1 MKNKIKKND
10 KVISIPLLML
20 LGISEDEAFTLYTII
35 SKKPKTVHDLARTL
49 KLSRNTVYGHLK
61 ALTKQGLLNETNS
74 NPITSIDPHL
84 ILTRVTELLRLAE
97 ESFLDTVANATHKNK
112 PETQVHEGEN
122 SVSSLYDDIALS
134 LPRGGTYFRYTS
146 RKADTKRSG
155 IYRELRK
162 KKELERLVITS
173 IEKAHKKQEDPNRFI
188 KTIPKEFAFDDNVTL
203 VIYADKIAHIDHNTN
218 TTITITS
225 KPLARFQEKIF
236 KILWRK
242 L

>member
-10 KVISIPLLML
+10 KVISVPLLML
-20 LGISEDEAFTLYTII
+20 LGINEDEAFTLYTII
-35 SKKPKTVHDLARTL
+35 AKRPKTVHDLARTL
-49 KLSRNTVYGHLK
+49 SFSRNTIYSHLK
-61 ALTKQGLLNETNS
+61 TLSKKGLLDETNNS
-74 NPITSIDPHL
+74 PITPIDPHL
-84 ILTRVTELLRLAE
+84 ILARVGELLRLAE
-97 ESFLDTVANATHKNK
+97 ESFLDTITSATHKNK
-112 PETQVHEGEN
+112 PEIQVHDGEN

-134 LPRGGTYFRYTS
+134 LPRNGTYFRYTS
-146 RKADTKRSG
+146 RKADTKHST

-173 IEKAHKKQEDPNRFI
+173 VEKADKKQEDPNRFI